1 MTCLFAIIY
10 HHITMEYRS
19 RNKIIISILQA
30 AADAIAKNNTNECWV
45 KQTDIMHKTDL
56 SYVYFEAY
64 LSLLQQKE
72 LIEYNSQDQIIRI
85 TDKGIRFLQIN
96 NQISKLFSQTN

>member
-1 MTCLFAIIY
+1 MSCLFAIIY

-19 RNKIIISILQA
+19 RNKIIISILHA
-30 AADAIAKNNTNECWV
+30 AADAIAKNNTNERWV

-56 SYVYFEAY
+56 SHVYFEAY
-64 LSLLQQKE
+64 LSLLQQKD
-72 LIEYNSQDQIIRI
+72 LIEYNSQDQIFRI
-85 TDKGIRFLQIN
+85 TDKGMHFLQIN

>member
-1 MTCLFAIIY
+1 MTCLFDIIY

-30 AADAIAKNNTNECWV
+30 AADDIAKNKTNQRWV

-56 SYVYFEAY
+56 SHVYFEAY

-72 LIEYNSQDQIIRI
+72 LIEYNGQDQIFRI

>member
-1 MTCLFAIIY
+1 MAMTCLFAIIY

-30 AADAIAKNNTNECWV
+30 AANASSKNNTNDRWV
-45 KQTDIMHKTDL
+45 KQTDIMHKANL
-56 SYVYFEAY
+56 SNVYFEAY

-72 LIEYNSQDQIIRI
+72 LIEYNSQNQIFKI
-85 TDKGIRFLQIN
+85 TDKA
-96 NQISKLFSQTN
+96 FSANK

>member
-1 MTCLFAIIY
+1 MAMTCLFAIIY

-30 AADAIAKNNTNECWV
+30 AANASTKNNTNDRWV
-45 KQTDIMHKTDL
+45 KQTDIMHKTNL
-56 SYVYFEAY
+56 SNVYFEAY

-72 LIEYNSQDQIIRI
+72 LIEYNSQDQIFKI
-85 TDKGIRFLQIN
+85 TDKGMHFLQIN
-96 NQISKLFSQTN
+96 DHLSKLFS

>member
-1 MTCLFAIIY
+1 
-10 HHITMEYRS
+10 MEYRS

-30 AADAIAKNNTNECWV
+30 AADAISKNNTNERWV
-45 KQTDIMHKTDL
+45 KQTYIMHKTDL
-56 SYVYFEAY
+56 SNVYFEAY

-72 LIEYNSQDQIIRI
+72 LIEYNGQDQIIRI